1 MKIIKDDQ
9 KQINLHPLVI
19 YFVCSSKDSKEKAT
33 ALNRLNK
40 YQGFTR
46 GIFKFQT
53 IEHVGKHSENV
64 SSELTDVIKRYNMF
78 VRLVDNNFDAFYYGV
93 DKVNFNLSTDEI
105 EDSIQKFI
113 VDVCKQNIKQL
124 SSRETEYSLQG
135 ASLEKQ
141 MAIRQI
147 QESFREAM
155 ALKGYK
161 RKVLPRLTDGD
172 GIITFQEAMALKG
185 CKRKV
190 LPKLTDEDGIISRSI
205 DMKCALAKEMPKDF
219 TKKFEQAAKNNNP
232 QYLWEWLESLIGA
245 PDKEESDEIAKGYYN
260 KKYASAL
267 RRDQRRR
274 TQPQENP
281 VISVEIKHIV
291 KTVLKS
297 GRKKKEYGFVFTVN
311 NEVFQICFGSKDQT
325 MLYACTLLRQ
335 KMGEKMYLHEF
346 FNNSKGSSI
355 NTKFKMGKSDMWLKA
370 VYETIFPNDAR
381 NFSDWIDKV
390 KQNHGR
396 PLNQGKSQ
404 LSKRIEDILDSQS
417 SAIYFCSVNTMEDEF
432 GDSFYDIKIPSK
444 QITIPENMQF
454 LIDEFGYLMDM

>member
-93 DKVNFNLSTDEI
+93 DKVNFNLSADEI

-141 MAIRQI
+141 MAVRQI

-155 ALKGYK
+155 ALKS
-161 RKVLPRLTDGD
+161 
-172 GIITFQEAMALKG
+172 

-205 DMKCALAKEMPKDF
+205 DMKLAKEMPKDF
-219 TKKFEQAAKNNNP
+219 TKKFKQAAENNNP

-297 GRKKKEYGFVFTVN
+297 GREKKEYGFVFTVN
-311 NEVFQICFGSKDQT
+311 NEVFPICFGSKDQT

-355 NTKFKMGKSDMWLKA
+355 NTKFKKGKSDKWLKA

-404 LSKRIEDILDSQS
+404 LSKRIEDILVSQS